1 MYTGLS
7 MRAVTQ
13 RVLSASVEV
22 DGEIVG
28 AIRHGLLVYLGAEK
42 GDTDDDLGYLT
53 SKLVGLR
60 IFEDAAGKMSL
71 SVTDVAGSLLVV
83 SQFTL
88 FGDVRRGRRPSFDDA
103 APPDQALTLY
113 EAACERLRSHGV
125 PVSTGRF
132 RAHMIVR
139 SEIDGPVTILLDSRK
154 RF

>member
-1 MYTGLS
+1 
-7 MRAVTQ
+7 MRAVAQ

-22 DGEIVG
+22 DGEVVG
-28 AIRHGLLVYLGAEK
+28 AIGPGLLVYLGAER
-42 GDTDDDLGYLT
+42 GDDDGDLDYLT
-53 SKLVGLR
+53 NKLAGLR

-71 SVTDVAGSLLVV
+71 SVVDTGGSILVV

-103 APPDQALTLY
+103 APPEDALRLY
-113 EAACERLRSHGV
+113 ELACERLRAHV
-125 PVSTGRF
+125 PVATGRF

-139 SEIDGPVTILLDSRK
+139 SEVDGPVTILIDSKK

>member
-1 MYTGLS
+1 MYTAS
-7 MRAVTQ
+7 MRAVAQ

-22 DGEIVG
+22 DSEVVG

-42 GDTDDDLGYLT
+42 GDVDDDLDYLT
-53 SKLVGLR
+53 NKLAGLR
-60 IFEDAAGKMSL
+60 IFEDTAGKMSL
-71 SVTDVAGSLLVV
+71 AVSDVGGSILVV

-103 APPDQALTLY
+103 APPDDALRLY
-113 EAACERLRSHGV
+113 ETACERLRTHGV
-125 PVSTGRF
+125 PVATGRF

-139 SEIDGPVTILLDSRK
+139 SEIDGPVTLLIDSRK